1 MIQIVENSFDSFH
14 SIAKTKKVIA
24 FGASKFLQLISLNYK
39 DLKLDQYIDCV
50 VDNDSN
56 KQGKSIIL
64 HNCEKNIISP
74 QQLLMFEE
82 ENVVI
87 LITSDVYVYEI
98 YKQLEN
104 MFQGKDIKV
113 FVLSLM
119 IAKHI
124 DDSSEQY
131 LPSINSFKEFKI
143 PKIIHYFW
151 FSKEEKTGLIKECIE
166 SWKKVCPDYELKEWN
181 GDNYDV
187 TANAFAYEAY
197 KQKKWAY
204 VSDYAR
210 LDVVHKYGGIYL
222 DLDVVLYKNLDILLS
237 QDFFVGFG
245 PIRDIEAAIF
255 GAKQGC
261 SILKEM
267 MQIYDNKKFDVNE
280 SMTLFNLQPI
290 LLDRFFEKKGFA
302 INGKYQERDGI
313 VIYPRDLFSAKN
325 WFTNAY
331 EMTDVA
337 LGIHECAG
345 GWVSSDGKSSKQI
358 KMEGNKKLEEIYK
371 NRMSIKR

>member
-151 FSKEEKTGLIKECIE
+151 FSKEEKTGLI
-166 SWKKVCPDYELKEWN
+166 
-181 GDNYDV
+181 
-187 TANAFAYEAY
+187 
-197 KQKKWAY
+197 
-204 VSDYAR
+204 
-210 LDVVHKYGGIYL
+210 
-222 DLDVVLYKNLDILLS
+222 
-237 QDFFVGFG
+237 
-245 PIRDIEAAIF
+245 
-255 GAKQGC
+255 
-261 SILKEM
+261 
-267 MQIYDNKKFDVNE
+267 
-280 SMTLFNLQPI
+280 
-290 LLDRFFEKKGFA
+290 
-302 INGKYQERDGI
+302 
-313 VIYPRDLFSAKN
+313 
-325 WFTNAY
+325 
-331 EMTDVA
+331 
-337 LGIHECAG
+337 
-345 GWVSSDGKSSKQI
+345 
-358 KMEGNKKLEEIYK
+358 
-371 NRMSIKR
+371 